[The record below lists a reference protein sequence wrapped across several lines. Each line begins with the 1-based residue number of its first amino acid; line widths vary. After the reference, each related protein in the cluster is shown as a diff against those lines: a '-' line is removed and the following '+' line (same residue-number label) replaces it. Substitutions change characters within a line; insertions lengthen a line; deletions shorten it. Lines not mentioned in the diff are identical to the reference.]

1 MYVGGY
7 SEAGLGR
14 CTRWGVSNGYKLIEI
29 KSDGSWSYHAPNGD
43 IVQVRADGSWER
55 VGNGVVEVDADGS
68 WEQTGE
74 NGVIEVEANGT
85 WEQTGGNGAIE
96 VPSVPLKPADATVDP
111 VKPVTPRR

>member
-1 MYVGGY
+1 MYGGD
-7 SEAGLGR
+7 SEAGLGK

-43 IVQVRADGSWER
+43 IVQVR
-55 VGNGVVEVDADGS
+55 ADGS